1 MPPSSTERQ
10 AGNPPKKG
18 IAEGAMDPLIELPEQ
33 AKARIKAREAEAE
46 DQFNR
51 VKEAC
56 EQDMA
61 NARSQWGGYFDLH
74 REQLTDAI
82 EEARACI
89 EAAVGISAQYV
100 FVAHATEYRQ
110 FLRDP

>member
-1 MPPSSTERQ
+1 
-10 AGNPPKKG
+10 
-18 IAEGAMDPLIELPEQ
+18 MDPLLELPEPV
-33 AKARIKAREAEAE
+33 KARIKAREAEAE

-110 FLRDP
+110 FLRDPSKLKPILAILRDPSLRITENR